1 MAMNSQ
7 GGHFAQLVI
16 FDRGYQIKTVLMNQP
31 QVVIGRT
38 SPVPNCDVALDS
50 ELVSSKHG
58 AFTYYRG
65 EYYYTDGVN
74 VNGTF
79 INGVKIKKN
88 NNNSPS
94 SAQKLRDGD
103 ILTIGVNDI
112 SKEKTVYILF
122 STSTRNDYVWE
133 ACSLNL
139 PKNKIVIGRDSS
151 VSDIVVSEL
160 SVSRAHAYISRDA
173 KGNLYITDNKSVN
186 GTILNG
192 SLLKKG
198 ETKPFN
204 ERDTVIVGS
213 TKIINLKTALIYSTA
228 KRINH
233 REPEIQRPAAVKE
246 KSVWIEDKPVQQTPQ
261 SVHIAPPANQPG
273 IASAGKVPAD
283 VQARRG
289 GVELRVENL
298 SKIVP
303 CKKGTGI
310 NGGDKKYILQNVS
323 LTIYPGELV
332 AILGGSGAGKTTLM
346 NAINGFEPATSGAV
360 YFNGTDLYKNYQAYK
375 AQIGYVPQQDIV
387 YDNLTM
393 FDMLA
398 YVAKLRLPKD
408 VTKSEIEQRVME
420 VLHAMALTK
429 QKDTLIKKL
438 SGGQRKRASIAVE
451 LISDP
456 ALFFLDEPTSGLDPE
471 AETNLMKQLQ
481 MLSAQRGKTILVI
494 THTLQNIHLFD
505 KVIFMAPGGSLCF
518 YGSPDEAK
526 TFFEVD
532 NLSDAYE
539 KISADVDMYVQKF
552 NNQRNY

>member
-1 MAMNSQ
+1 MNMNAQ
-7 GGHFAQLVI
+7 GGRFAQLVI

-31 QVVIGRT
+31 QVTIGRT
-38 SPVPNCDVALDS
+38 GAASTCDVMLDS
-50 ELVSSKHG
+50 ALVSSNHG
-58 AFTYYRG
+58 TFTYYNG
-65 EYYYTDGVN
+65 EYYYTDGIN

-88 NNNSPS
+88 NNAPS
-94 SAQKLRDGD
+94 AAHKLRDGD
-103 ILTIGVNDI
+103 ILTIGINDI

-139 PKNKIVIGRDSS
+139 PKSRITIGRDPSA
-151 VSDIVVSEL
+151 SDIVVSEL
-160 SVSRAHAYISRDA
+160 SVSRVHAYISRDA
-173 KGNLYITDNKSVN
+173 NGKIYITDNKSVN
-186 GTILNG
+186 GTIVNG
-192 SLLKKG
+192 TLLRSG

-228 KRINH
+228 KSINH
-233 REPEIQRPAAVKE
+233 REPEFPQRITPKQN
-246 KSVWIEDKPVQQTPQ
+246 SVWIEDKPIQETPK
-261 SVHIAPPANQPG
+261 SVHVPQPPNNGPANR
-273 IASAGKVPAD
+273 VPAN

-346 NAINGFEPATSGAV
+346 NAINGFEPATSGSV

-420 VLHAMALTK
+420 VLHAMALEK

-539 KISADVDMYVQKF
+539 KISADVNMYVSKY
-552 NNQRNY
+552 NRQRTN

>member
-1 MAMNSQ
+1 MNINSQ
-7 GGHFAQLVI
+7 GGHFAHLVI

-31 QVVIGRT
+31 QVTIGRAA
-38 SPVPNCDVALDS
+38 PVPTCDVMLDS
-50 ELVSSKHG
+50 EVVSSRHG
-58 AFTYYRG
+58 TFTYYNG

-74 VNGTF
+74 MNGTF

-88 NNNSPS
+88 GNTPS
-94 SAQKLRDGD
+94 AAQKLRDGD
-103 ILTIGVNDI
+103 ILTIGINDI

-133 ACSLNL
+133 ACSLNI
-139 PKNKIVIGRDSS
+139 PKNRIIIGRDSS

-160 SVSRAHAYISRDA
+160 SVSREHAYISKDA
-173 KGNLYITDNKSVN
+173 AGRLLITDNKSVN

-192 SLLKKG
+192 ALLKRG
-198 ETKPFN
+198 ETRPFN
-204 ERDTVIVGS
+204 ERDTVIIGS
-213 TKIINLKTALIYSTA
+213 TKIINLKTALVYSTA
-228 KRINH
+228 KRVNH
-233 REPEIQRPAAVKE
+233 VDSKIQNVVEE
-246 KSVWIEDKPVQQTPQ
+246 KKHSVWIEDKPVQQTPQ
-261 SVHIAPPANQPG
+261 SAHIHSQSLQK
-273 IASAGKVPAD
+273 ISAEKIPSNAH
-283 VQARRG
+283 ARRG

-346 NAINGFEPATSGAV
+346 NAINGFEPATSGSV

-408 VTKSEIEQRVME
+408 VTKNEIEHRVME
-420 VLHAMALTK
+420 VLHAMALEK

-456 ALFFLDEPTSGLDPE
+456 VLFFLDEPTSGLDPE

-518 YGSPDEAK
+518 YGSPAEAK

-539 KISADVDMYVQKF
+539 KISANVNMYVQKY
-552 NNQRNY
+552 NSQRNYC

>member
-1 MAMNSQ
+1 MNYQS
-7 GGHFAQLVI
+7 GRFAQLVI
-16 FDRGYQIKTVLMNQP
+16 FDRGYQIKTVLMNQV
-31 QVVIGRT
+31 QVTIGRN
-38 SPVPNCDVALDS
+38 SPSATCDVKLDS

-58 AFTYYRG
+58 AFTYYNG

-74 VNGTF
+74 TNGTF
-79 INGVKIKKN
+79 INGVKVKKN
-88 NNNSPS
+88 GTGPS
-94 SAQKLRDGD
+94 AAQKLRDGD

-122 STSTRNDYVWE
+122 STSSRNDYVWE
-133 ACSLNL
+133 ACSLNM
-139 PKNKIVIGRDSS
+139 PKNRIVIGRDSS
-151 VSDIVVSEL
+151 AADIVVSEL
-160 SVSRAHAYISRDA
+160 SVSREHAYISKDA
-173 KGNLYITDNKSVN
+173 SGRLTITDNKSAN

-192 SLLKKG
+192 ALLRRG

-213 TKIINLKTALIYSTA
+213 TKIVNLKTALIFSTA
-228 KRINH
+228 KRVNH
-233 REPEIQRPAAVKE
+233 REPEMPRAAAPRQN
-246 KSVWIEDKPVQQTPQ
+246 SVWIEDKPVQQTPQ
-261 SVHIAPPANQPG
+261 SVQMPPQPQYG
-273 IASAGKVPAD
+273 GPAGKVPAN

-360 YFNGTDLYKNYQAYK
+360 YVNGTDLYKNYQAYK

-398 YVAKLRLPKD
+398 YVAKLRLPRD
-408 VTKSEIEQRVME
+408 VTKAEIEQRVME
-420 VLHAMALTK
+420 VLHAMALEK

-438 SGGQRKRASIAVE
+438 SGGQKKRASIAVE

-456 ALFFLDEPTSGLDPE
+456 SLFFLDEPTSGLDPE

-526 TFFEVD
+526 QFFEVD

-539 KISADVDMYVQKF
+539 KISANVDMYVQRY
-552 NNQRNY
+552 NSQRSY